1 MKKRRRQEI
10 VYIAVE
16 NDECELI
23 MFECDTLKEL
33 SIWSGWSISQ
43 LRFFIAK
50 NKVDFRNKCRY
61 KKVSY

>member
-1 MKKRRRQEI
+1 MKKTEKKEI

-33 SIWSGWSISQ
+33 SIWSGWSETY
-43 LRFFIAK
+43 LRFLIAK
-50 NKVDFRNKCRY
+50 NKIDFRNKCRY